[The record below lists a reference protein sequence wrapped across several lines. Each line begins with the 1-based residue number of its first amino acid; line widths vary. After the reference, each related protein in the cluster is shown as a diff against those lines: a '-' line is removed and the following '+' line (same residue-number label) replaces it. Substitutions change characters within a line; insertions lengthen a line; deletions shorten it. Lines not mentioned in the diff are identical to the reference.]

1 MIVVDASAMIELL
14 LQTAL
19 GRRVEERLFSS
30 RERLHAPHLL
40 DVEVM
45 QAMRRIVLAR
55 DVIPARAEEALEDL
69 GAIDIVRHGHRDLLQ
84 RAWELRRAVS
94 GYDAMYLALAE
105 ALGAT
110 LVTCDRRL
118 AGSHGHSVRVEVV
131 GR

>member
-1 MIVVDASAMIELL
+1 MIELL

-30 RERLHAPHLL
+30 RKRLHAPHLL
-40 DVEVM
+40 DVEVL

>member
-1 MIVVDASAMIELL
+1 VIVVDASAMIELL

-55 DVIPARAEEALEDL
+55 DVTPARAEEALEDL